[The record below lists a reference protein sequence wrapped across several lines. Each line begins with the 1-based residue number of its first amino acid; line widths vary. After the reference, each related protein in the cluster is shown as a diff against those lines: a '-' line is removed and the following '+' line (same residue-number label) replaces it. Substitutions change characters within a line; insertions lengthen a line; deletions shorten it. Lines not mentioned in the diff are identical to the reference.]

1 MAATFYRYRD
11 ADGGW
16 VVTDRLE
23 AVPVAARDGAQRIDI
38 AELPELAPAG
48 APSSSAETPGTERP
62 GAAGGDE
69 GSGVGTWMQKARESV
84 ELPGAPRLD
93 FDGASFG
100 LGLGLGLAVFVVYGF
115 IRRSG
120 RLVVRLALL
129 GLVVALLGTSVAGL
143 WIAPHVPGAPDWLMT
158 PDQLI
163 REARRVAEDAAPE
176 QRLGDL
182 E

>member
-1 MAATFYRYRD
+1 MASTFYRYRD
-11 ADGGW
+11 EDGGW

-23 AVPVAARDGAQRIDI
+23 AVPAAARDGAQRIEI
-38 AELPELAPAG
+38 AALPELAPAPPPVKDTGG
-48 APSSSAETPGTERP
+48 AGVRP
-62 GAAGGDE
+62 GAE
-69 GSGVGTWMQKARESV
+69 GAEGPGVQAWVQKARQSV
-84 ELPGAPRLD
+84 EVPAAPRLD

-100 LGLGLGLAVFVVYGF
+100 LGLGLGLAAFVVYGF
-115 IRRSG
+115 LRRSG

-129 GLVVALLGTSVAGL
+129 GLVLVLLGTSVAGL

-163 REARRVAEDAAPE
+163 REARRVAKDAAPE